1 LRSSPPRHGLIDD
14 DVGAVA
20 EQLVGPLE
28 DRRDVRALQVR
39 VEQLARLPALD
50 EREPG
55 GIVAALVQRVEDAA
69 VLRVR
74 GRDERLERLEALG
87 LLAGLCLEGT
97 HDDDFGHTMLLLRMR
112 RLP

>member
-1 LRSSPPRHGLIDD
+1 
-14 DVGAVA
+14 
-20 EQLVGPLE
+20 
-28 DRRDVRALQVR
+28 VR

-69 VLRVR
+69 VLRMR

-87 LLAGLCLEGT
+87 LLAGCAVKEPTTTTSDIRCSSAERG
-97 HDDDFGHTMLLLRMR
+97 RS
-112 RLP
+112 